1 MISLLDGSFK
11 GLCFN
16 TELSNLWIIIF
27 PSLTVMVDITICL
40 IYKVQ
45 IKFKKAL
52 EIKYY
57 QNLIVFGVS
66 YISI

>member
-1 MISLLDGSFK
+1 MESFK
-11 GLCFN
+11 GLDFN

-45 IKFKKAL
+45 IKFKTAL